1 MKKRYLKFTLIELLV
16 VIAIIAILA
25 SMLLPALNKA
35 RDKAKQISCKNNLK
49 QIGLAFANYAASCD
63 DFFPE
68 RTNISGLP
76 YYIRYVSWLKPY
88 MGLGYTNYGTLDEN
102 AVKLSKPF
110 ACPSEKFAPASSGI
124 NGHYGYWGANPG
136 NVVSGSYTDVGVT
149 DYAYNL
155 RLYNYKITRIKDSTK
170 VVCLVDGSTDRFGQ
184 LRHSTASD
192 ALYNGLLPRC
202 VRVRHQNFINILY
215 SDGHVA
221 DKAKIDDED
230 IIRVDQVY

>member
-1 MKKRYLKFTLIELLV
+1 MKQKNSTFTLIELLV

-49 QIGLAFANYAASCD
+49 QIGLAFHNYAASCD

-88 MGLGYTNYGTLDEN
+88 IGLAFTNSSLLDEK
-102 AVKLSKPF
+102 AAKLSKPF
-110 ACPSEKFAPASSGI
+110 ACPSESFAPAGSGFD
-124 NGHYGYWGANPG
+124 GHYGYWGANPS
-136 NVVSGSYTDVGVT
+136 NVVSGSYTDVGVL
-149 DYAYNL
+149 DYAYNR

-170 VVCLVDGSTDRFGQ
+170 VVTLVDGNTDRFGL
-184 LRHSTASD
+184 LRHSTSSE

-202 VRVRHQNFINILY
+202 ARVRHQNFVNILY

-221 DKAKIDDED
+221 DKKEIDDED

>member
-1 MKKRYLKFTLIELLV
+1 MKKKISKFTLIELLV

-88 MGLGYTNYGTLDEN
+88 IGLNCTDSGNLDDN

-124 NGHYGYWGANPG
+124 DGHYGYWGANPG
-136 NVVSGSYTDVGVT
+136 NIISGSYTDVGVN
-149 DYAYNL
+149 DYAYNR
-155 RLYNYKITRIKDSTK
+155 RLYNYKITRIKDPTR
-170 VVCLVDGSTDRFGQ
+170 VVCLVDGNTDRFGL
-184 LRHSTASD
+184 LRHSTSSE
-192 ALYNGLLPRC
+192 ALYNGLIPRC
-202 VRVRHQNFINILY
+202 VRIRHQNFINILY

-221 DKAKIDDED
+221 DKKEITDED
-230 IIRVDQVY
+230 IIRVDEEY